1 MLPASLIIKKRNG
14 ERLSAEE
21 IQSFIDGFV
30 SGEVADYQMS
40 AMAMAICWQG
50 MDAEETTD
58 LTQAMLDSGER
69 LQRSSQGPPRVDKH
83 STGGLGDK
91 ISLILAPLLASCG
104 VHVPMI
110 SGRGLGHTGGTL
122 DKLESIPG
130 FRVDWAS
137 DEAEGL
143 LEKIGCF
150 IIGANQN
157 IAPADQRL
165 YALRDVTGTIESV
178 PLITA
183 SILSKKLAAS
193 LDALVMDV
201 KVGSGAFMQSSSDAI
216 RLAHSIVATG
226 HQAGLPTTAFVSDM
240 DQPLGHAVGN
250 AIEVNE
256 SVDVLQGKGPSEVR
270 ELTLQ
275 LCSSALCMTKVCQDV
290 NQARQLLSDQ
300 LNSGRAFERFCEMV
314 FAQGGQFVDK
324 LSLESAT
331 PILASHSGYL
341 AMINNRKLGEC
352 LIALGGGR
360 RRLGDPLRHGVGLHV
375 AARIGDSIER
385 GMPIATLHASSALSK
400 DWIDIVR
407 NAFHISNEPVQ
418 ARELI
423 QQRIDQSPTLPN
435 ELRQRLIIDAQHA
448 RQHAYAPF
456 SRFQVG
462 AAIATVD
469 GRIFTGCNIENAS
482 FSATI
487 CAERVAAGNA
497 ISAGAGEWLAIA
509 LATSGGAAPCGI
521 CRQFLSEFSR
531 HLPLIIVDTD
541 NGEIRHRC
549 LSDLLPNSFASGD
562 IRPQ

>member
-1 MLPASLIIKKRNG
+1 MLPASLIIKKRQG
-14 ERLSAEE
+14 ERLSALE
-21 IQSFIDGFV
+21 IRSLVDGFL

-50 MDAEETTD
+50 MDAEETAI

-69 LQRSSQGPPRVDKH
+69 LTRSPQGPPRVDKH

-91 ISLILAPLLASCG
+91 ISLILAPLLAVCG

-122 DKLESIPG
+122 DKLESIPR
-130 FRVDWAS
+130 FRVDWDS
-137 DEAEGL
+137 DEANAL
-143 LEKIGCF
+143 LQKVGCF
-150 IIGANQN
+150 IIGANHK

-216 RLAHSIVATG
+216 RLANSIVATG
-226 HQAGLPTTAFVSDM
+226 HQAGLPTTAFLTDM
-240 DQPLGHAVGN
+240 DQPLGRAVGN

-270 ELTLQ
+270 ELVLR
-275 LCSSALCMTKVCQDV
+275 LCIAALCMTKVCQDD
-290 NQARQLLSDQ
+290 QRARQMLVDHLD
-300 LNSGRAFERFCEMV
+300 SGRAFERFCEMV
-314 FAQGGQFVDK
+314 SAQGGHLKDK
-324 LSLESAT
+324 LPLESAI
-331 PILASHSGYL
+331 PIMAPRSGYL
-341 AMINNRKLGEC
+341 ASINNRALGEC

-360 RRLGDPLRHGVGLHV
+360 RKLGDPLRHGVGLHV
-375 AARIGDSIER
+375 AARIGDSVQR
-385 GMPIATLHASSALSK
+385 GMPIATLHASSPLSK

-407 NAFHISNEPVQ
+407 NAFRISDQ
-418 ARELI
+418 AVPAPELI
-423 QQRIDQSPTLPN
+423 QHCIHHSPTLSN
-435 ELRQRLIIDAQHA
+435 ELRERLILAAQQA
-448 RQHAYAPF
+448 RQRAYAPF

-462 AAIATVD
+462 AAIATAD

-497 ISAGAGEWLAIA
+497 ISAGAGGWLAIA

-531 HLPLIIVDTD
+531 HLPLIIIDTD
-541 NGEIRHRC
+541 NGDVRNRC
-549 LSDLLPNSFASGD
+549 LSDLLPCSFASED
-562 IRPQ
+562 IRAQ